1 MSPLPL
7 LLTALCSVS
16 TGGHFLSLGVNPKE
30 DKEGKKPIPKSSE
43 FAVSLQWPSGV
54 WGKRQSHT
62 PHPREFHTNSSS
74 PRQTSS
80 TQHHAGAEGESKASC
95 TFRFLIIKNSSICFS
110 CQQHRAERGCW
121 AATATQ
127 KMRARVDWAVSRT
140 AQCSDGILLSEG
152 RQTPVIQPSNSDPS
166 RNLHFPA

>member
-1 MSPLPL
+1 MSAQGDTSYPL
-7 LLTALCSVS
+7 VS
-16 TGGHFLSLGVNPKE
+16 TQRKTKKEKSPFPNPQSLLFLCNGPQGCGERGRATL
-30 DKEGKKPIPKSSE
+30 PIPENSTLILPHQDRP
-43 FAVSLQWPSGV
+43 ALPS
-54 WGKRQSHT
+54 T
-62 PHPREFHTNSSS
+62 
-74 PRQTSS
+74 
-80 TQHHAGAEGESKASC
+80 TQGLRGESKASC

-110 CQQHRAERGCW
+110 CQRHRAERGCW